1 MQLSVTGKERDA
13 GDALGRRVGTNLA
26 VSVTEYFDGAVER
39 NIVFSRAA
47 HLFRAEIAVRA
58 RSDMPVRGRG
68 EAVDACPAFAMAP
81 DHTAKPLRR
90 RDRRMKNL
98 PEQD

>member
-1 MQLSVTGKERDA
+1 MQLSVTGKELDV
-13 GDALGRRVGTNLA
+13 GDALCRHAEANLA
-26 VSVTEYFDGAVER
+26 ASVAKYFDSAVEE

-58 RSDMPVRGRG
+58 RPDMPVRGRG

-81 DHTAKPLRR
+81 DHTAKPMRR